1 MKKAVSAMHIAETQ
15 ITQPL
20 YLLQKEFRRA
30 PNGRTPEFHLQ
41 KRSKNRI
48 KKMNNA
54 F

>member
-1 MKKAVSAMHIAETQ
+1 MHIAETQ

>member
-41 KRSKNRI
+41 KGVKIELRR
-48 KKMNNA
+48 
-54 F
+54 